1 MKSPLLLRTNPNK
14 LVCILSNEGEFS
26 MRLAKGISQS
36 HRFTQTDEVL
46 LGNLQN
52 LKLRESFEEHAS
64 ASLKRNASSDE
75 IQAVNEASKRPL
87 EV

>member
-1 MKSPLLLRTNPNK
+1 MRSTN
-14 LVCILSNEGEFS
+14 
-26 MRLAKGISQS
+26 GISQS
-36 HRFTQTDEVL
+36 HRFTQTGEVL

-52 LKLRESFEEHAS
+52 LKFHESFEEHAF

-75 IQAVNEASKRPL
+75 IQTVNEASERPL

>member
-1 MKSPLLLRTNPNK
+1 MRSTN
-14 LVCILSNEGEFS
+14 
-26 MRLAKGISQS
+26 GISQS
-36 HRFTQTDEVL
+36 HRFTQTSEVL

-52 LKLRESFEEHAS
+52 LKLHESFEEHAF

-75 IQAVNEASKRPL
+75 IQAVNEAFERPL

>member
-1 MKSPLLLRTNPNK
+1 
-14 LVCILSNEGEFS
+14 
-26 MRLAKGISQS
+26 MRSANGISQS
-36 HRFTQTDEVL
+36 HRFAQTGKVL

-52 LKLRESFEEHAS
+52 LKLHESFEEHAS

-75 IQAVNEASKRPL
+75 IQAMTEASERPL

>member
-1 MKSPLLLRTNPNK
+1 MVFLNHT
-14 LVCILSNEGEFS
+14 G
-26 MRLAKGISQS
+26 SQK
-36 HRFTQTDEVL
+36 TGEVL

-75 IQAVNEASKRPL
+75 IQAVNKASERPL